1 MNSPEKSAATRW
13 IVGLGSL
20 SLALFFTA
28 LGWRA
33 LSERETLWQFQIAK
47 QGELQQLALQN
58 TQFALQK
65 QAQVLVESIAADAW
79 VVELV
84 RQAYELQRHTA
95 GQNSAELNAI
105 RNQLYT
111 RLAPRWRNLQ
121 REHPFRLYVHL
132 APRVNV
138 LLRVHEPEA
147 FGDAQSEQRPMVRDA
162 LRDGLSKAGLGLS
175 RGSLGMRAVTLLQV
189 EGSSGAVTIGAVE
202 VALGVLNNLQQLDRE
217 LNAGIA
223 LLLPQHAFE
232 QPRSG
237 ESLRGLGSE
246 TDNWRLMDYSR
257 PQLEQWQARNM
268 LPDPDSGTTLK
279 LLEDQGRTY
288 LLNQIELSGYRPT
301 ETTDASA
308 PAIAL
313 TWRDVSEQF
322 SLHQDEKRWLLGKW
336 LVAWLGAEALLLVL
350 LLATRN
356 STQTMMR
363 RHQDELQR
371 KHQQS
376 EHSRQLLAI
385 IAQAQAVYIGAQ
397 NHEQAFD
404 ALLLRI
410 LELTASQFGF
420 IGEVLQ
426 DADGAP
432 YLRTYAINDLAG
444 DRANTQGYAES
455 SFGGLELRNLDSLFG
470 EVICSGHTVID
481 NAPTDDLRCFGLPSA
496 LPPVQTFAGLPIHAH
511 GRLVGMLGLANHAAG
526 YSPELAGHLQSV
538 LATLGQL
545 IEALHRDTLR
555 EQAQHRLQRQQSALR
570 ALNEI
575 AALPKLLSQEQLR
588 QALQV
593 GASYY
598 QTPLAIISQIEDDDY
613 RVLVQ
618 VSPADTLHD
627 DQHFPLGHTYC
638 SITLQSDSVLAIE
651 RMAQSPHAGHPC
663 YAEFALESYIG
674 IGIWVGGR
682 RFGTLN
688 FSSAE
693 ARSQPFDE
701 ADHEFLRLFAR
712 WVGSTLERQQ
722 QEQARQTL
730 LERLDESQR
739 IARLGHWEVNLE
751 NGELYWSSMVFE
763 IFGRDPEDFTPS
775 AKAFRQAVH
784 ADDRALLAA
793 SEQHVLAGGT
803 YDVVHRIVR
812 PSGEVRWVHE
822 LAHLQPDQRGRMTRL
837 IGTVQDI
844 SERAKAEA
852 ALKEQ
857 SQRLASI
864 IEGTHVGTW
873 ELNLRSGATQFN
885 ELWAEIIGYRLDELA
900 PLDIHKALSFVHPD
914 DLPQAHELLQRHCRR
929 ELPYY
934 DYQCRMRHKH
944 GHWVWVHVRGRVERW
959 SADGKPLMMYGTHAD
974 ISASKQYEEEIH
986 AARAFLQAVLDSATG
1001 VSIIATDRNGL
1012 ITLFNSGA
1020 ERLLGYRAE
1029 EMVERCTPA
1038 TFHLDSE
1045 VQLRG
1050 AELSQ
1055 TLGQPLE
1062 GFEVFV
1068 HNSRTGEPETR
1079 QWTYVCKDGR
1089 QRRVNLTI
1097 SAIHDGS
1104 GSISGFLGI
1113 ASDISALQQATRAL
1127 QKSESQFRGM
1137 VTNLPGV
1144 VYRCRND
1151 AAWTMSYMSEEILAL
1166 SGYPAADLIDNRVR
1180 SYASVI
1186 HPDDLPVTY
1195 GAADAI
1201 ARREVFELT
1210 YRLLHADGHSVWVRE
1225 KGRGE
1230 YDSRGNLLWISGFI
1244 WDISE
1249 RKAVEDELKLIQ
1261 QRFSIA
1267 FSSAPLGMALVSLQN
1282 HWLEVNDQLCRMFG
1296 YSRDELL
1303 LTTPQQLTH
1312 PDDQHASRHNV
1323 EDLLAGRI
1331 NAYQMEKPYLD
1342 KQGKIIWVLL
1352 SVSLV
1357 RDREGQPLHF
1367 IAQFQDFSDR
1377 VAAER
1382 ALREREDYLR
1392 TLLDNVLDA
1401 IISFDELGAIETF
1414 NQAAEHIFGYCL
1426 AEVTGR
1432 NVSLLMPASAESESS
1447 DPFALRLGREQ
1458 THSLDTVR
1466 EIQGLKRN
1474 GETFTM
1480 ELAVSQI
1487 SHQGERRCIAVIRDI
1502 SERKRIERMKN
1513 EFVSTVSHEL
1523 RTPLTSIAGSLGLIN
1538 GGALGEVPA
1547 SMQQMLSIAQDNSL
1561 RLSELINDLLDM
1573 DKLVA
1578 GQMSFELCEQPLM
1591 PLVEQALQ
1599 HNQPYANQYQVQL
1612 QLSQRADAVQVRVDS
1627 QRLGQVLANL
1637 LSNAAKFSPTGQ
1649 TVEIRVQQHAE
1660 QVRVSVQDLGP
1671 GIPAAFHQR
1680 IFQKFAQADA
1690 SSTREKGGTGLG
1702 LAISK
1707 EIIEHMGGQI
1717 GFDSRHGEGTTFWFE
1732 LPYEGAA

>member
-1 MNSPEKSAATRW
+1 MRSPEKSAAIRW

-20 SLALFFTA
+20 SLALFFAA

-33 LSERETLWQFQIAK
+33 LSERETLWQMQIAK
-47 QGELQQLALQN
+47 QAELQQLALQS
-58 TQFALQK
+58 TQYALQE

-84 RQAYELQRHTA
+84 RQAYELQRHSS
-95 GQNSAELNAI
+95 GQNSAELSAI

-138 LLRVHEPEA
+138 LLRVHEPTA
-147 FGDAQSEQRPMVRDA
+147 FGDDQTEQRPMVRDA
-162 LRDGLSKAGLGLS
+162 LRDGLSKAGLGLV
-175 RGSLGMRAVTLLQV
+175 RDSLGMRAVTPLQV
-189 EGSSGAVTIGAVE
+189 AGTTGALTVGAIE
-202 VALGVLNNLQQLDRE
+202 VAFEVLNNLQQLDQE

-223 LLLPQHAFE
+223 LLLPQHALE
-232 QPRSG
+232 PPRSG
-237 ESLRGLGSE
+237 ESLRGLFSE
-246 TDNWRLMDYSR
+246 SANWHLMDASR
-257 PQLEQWQARNM
+257 PQLERWQARHM
-268 LPDPDSGTTLK
+268 LPDPDGRAALK
-279 LLEDQGRTY
+279 LLEDQGHTY
-288 LLNQIELSGYRPT
+288 LLNQIGLTGYQPT
-301 ETTDASA
+301 GSTGASE

-322 SLHQDEKRWLLGKW
+322 TLHQQEKRWLLGKW

-350 LLATRN
+350 LLTTRH
-356 STQTMMR
+356 STQRLMR
-363 RHQDELQR
+363 RHQDELQH

-385 IAQAQAVYIGAQ
+385 IAQAQAVYIDAQ
-397 NHEQAFD
+397 NHQQAFD
-404 ALLLRI
+404 ALLQRI
-410 LELTASQFGF
+410 LELTASPFGF

-432 YLRTYAINDLAG
+432 YLRTYVISDLG
-444 DRANTQGYAES
+444 KGTSAEPS
-455 SFGGLELRNLDSLFG
+455 AVDNSRDLELRNLDSLLG
-470 EVICSGHTVID
+470 AVIRSGQPVITND
-481 NAPTDDLRCFGLPSA
+481 PPPDSADTGLPAS
-496 LPPVQTFAGLPIHAH
+496 LPPLQAFAGLPIHAH
-511 GRLVGMLGLANHAAG
+511 GQLVGILGLGNHAEG
-526 YSPELAGHLQSV
+526 YSPELVGQLHSL

-588 QALQV
+588 QALQL
-593 GASYY
+593 GASFY
-598 QTPLAIISQIEDDDY
+598 QTPLAIISQIEGDDY

-618 VSPADTLHD
+618 VSPAGSLSD

-638 SITLQSDSVLAIE
+638 SITQQSDNVLAIE
-651 RMAQSPHAGHPC
+651 RMAQSAHAGHPC
-663 YAEFALESYIG
+663 YAEFALETYIG
-674 IGIWVGGR
+674 IGIWVAGR

-693 ARSQPFDE
+693 AREQPFDE

-722 QEQARQTL
+722 QEQARQSL
-730 LERLDESQR
+730 LERLDEAQR

-751 NGELYWSSMVFE
+751 SGELYWSSMVFE
-763 IFGRDPEDFTPS
+763 IFGRDPQGFKPS
-775 AKAFRQAVH
+775 AESFKQAVH
-784 ADDRALLAA
+784 ADDRAQVTA
-793 SEQHVLAGGT
+793 SEQQVLAGGA
-803 YDVVHRIVR
+803 YDLVHRIVR
-812 PSGEVRWVHE
+812 PNGEVRWVHE
-822 LAHLQPDQRGRMTRL
+822 LARLQPDERGRMTRL
-837 IGTVQDI
+837 TGTVQDI
-844 SERAKAEA
+844 SERAKAES

-864 IEGTHVGTW
+864 IEGTHAGTW
-873 ELNLRSGATQFN
+873 ELNLRSGAMLFN

-914 DLPQAHELLQRHCRR
+914 DLPQAHDLMQRHCRR

-934 DYQCRMRHKH
+934 DYQCRMRHKQ

-959 SADGKPLMMYGTHAD
+959 SSDGQPLMMYGTHSD
-974 ISASKQYEEEIH
+974 ISASKQREEEVRE
-986 AARAFLQAVLDSATG
+986 ARTFLQAVLDSATG

-1045 VQLRG
+1045 VQRRG

-1055 TLGQPLE
+1055 AQGQPIE

-1068 HNSRTGEPETR
+1068 HHSRTGEPETR
-1079 QWTYVCKDGR
+1079 QWTYVRKDGR
-1089 QRRVNLTI
+1089 QRTVNLTV

-1104 GSISGFLGI
+1104 GTISGFLGI

-1151 AAWTMSYMSEEILAL
+1151 ADWTMSYMSEEILAL
-1166 SGYPAADLIDNRVR
+1166 SGYPSADLIDNRVR

-1186 HPDDLPVTY
+1186 HPDDLPLTY

-1282 HWLEVNDQLCRMFG
+1282 HWLEVNDELCRMFG
-1296 YSRDELL
+1296 YSRAELL

-1312 PDDQHASRHNV
+1312 RDDVQASRHNV

-1331 NAYQMEKPYLD
+1331 NTYQMEKPYLD
-1342 KQGKIIWVLL
+1342 KQGRIIWVLL

-1401 IISFDELGAIETF
+1401 IISFDQLGAIETF

-1426 AEVTGR
+1426 DEVAGR
-1432 NVSLLMPASAESESS
+1432 NVSLLMPAPVESESS

-1458 THSLDTVR
+1458 THTLDSVR

-1487 SHQGERRCIAVIRDI
+1487 SHQGERRFIAVIRDI

-1538 GGALGEVPA
+1538 GGALGEVPT

-1578 GQMSFELCEQPLM
+1578 GQMTFELCEQPLM
-1591 PLVEQALQ
+1591 PLVELALQ

-1612 QLSQRADAVQVRVDS
+1612 QLSQRADAAQVRVDS
-1627 QRLGQVLANL
+1627 QRLAQVLANL
-1637 LSNAAKFSPTGQ
+1637 LSNAAKFSPAGQ
-1649 TVEIRVQQHAE
+1649 TVEIRVQQQSEH
-1660 QVRVSVQDLGP
+1660 VRVSVQDLGP
-1671 GIPAAFHQR
+1671 GIPAAFHKR

-1690 SSTREKGGTGLG
+1690 SSTRAKGGTGLG

-1732 LPYEGAA
+1732 LPHEGAA